1 MLSQF
6 FLKFVLAAVF
16 GIGVDDGYATVFGT
30 PGDVHAGGP
39 LACEHRPIPQD
50 EPLCAH
56 RHLPCGTQIVV
67 VNLERNASTTCRVA
81 DRGPY
86 GVNKHGRWRGL
97 IDLTPHV
104 ATSVKLDG
112 RDKVRLFYLMP
123 PKTSA
128 MYKSYQWLS
137 PPVKRSRDSM

>member
-1 MLSQF
+1 
-6 FLKFVLAAVF
+6 
-16 GIGVDDGYATVFGT
+16 
-30 PGDVHAGGP
+30 
-39 LACEHRPIPQD
+39 
-50 EPLCAH
+50 
-56 RHLPCGTQIVV
+56 V

>member
-16 GIGVDDGYATVFGT
+16 GFGVDDGYATVFGT

-39 LACEHRPIPQD
+39 MACEGRKIPQD
-50 EPLCAH
+50 ELLCAH

-67 VNLERNASTTCRVA
+67 VNLERNASSTCRVA

-112 RDKVRLFYLMP
+112 RDRVRLFYLMP
-123 PKTSA
+123 PKTSG

-137 PPVKRSRDSM
+137 PPVRRSRDSM